1 MYVHK
6 SKKSVIGRCVSD
18 GGHGNTR
25 FEPDLNDAVG
35 QAYGGVCC
43 QTVYASTCRHP
54 NGMEFDHAEWVVGQA
69 LC

>member
-1 MYVHK
+1 MRMFTKARKVL
-6 SKKSVIGRCVSD
+6 SGVVLVMAGMVI
-18 GGHGNTR
+18 
-25 FEPDLNDAVG
+25 PDFNDAVG

-54 NGMEFDHAEWVVGQA
+54 NGMEFDYAEWVVGQA